1 MINSQFS
8 GDPGQVF
15 RMTLMSRLKAISN
28 DDMDWIHE
36 ASLKILKETG
46 VVFHSEEA
54 LAICKDHGAKVN
66 CKTVYFPKEIVRQAL
81 ETSPATYRWQARN
94 DAYSV
99 TVGDKKEKLLL
110 QPNGGPVFIQDLD
123 EGRRPATLED
133 FANITKLCQASDEVS
148 LVGSFPVDPS
158 DVRPEEKHLQ
168 MMYETLKNTDKP
180 VIAFETSG
188 IKIGQMLDMVEIA
201 MGRRDFLR
209 DNHCVAVAVTPTSP
223 LTYESTACE
232 ALIEFAGRNQP
243 IFLTVAIMAGFS
255 GPISPIGTAILQNA
269 EVLAGITL
277 AQLVNP
283 GNPVVYSNGSSVANM
298 KNGNFIS
305 ASPEMMLIHL
315 AGMQMSLDYYGLPA
329 RSMCGMTDSKLIDCQ
344 AGYETMQNLMIG
356 ALGGAHM
363 VFECLGVLDA
373 IMTTS
378 YEKFV
383 IDLEIAGRVMRIREG
398 MDTSDKEQ
406 AVKVIQEMGHQ
417 GNYITHSD
425 TLTQFRSRWM
435 PSLSDWESYENWVA
449 SGSEDVIVRANRKY
463 KEILQNTP
471 ETLIDPEMDKALNG
485 YIQRVI

>member
-1 MINSQFS
+1 M
-8 GDPGQVF
+8 
-15 RMTLMSRLKAISN
+15 A
-28 DDMDWIHE
+28 WIHE
-36 ASLKILKETG
+36 ASLKILEETG

-54 LAICKDHGAKVN
+54 LAICKNHGAKVN
-66 CKTVYFPKEIVRQAL
+66 GQTVYFPKKMVSQAL
-81 ETSPATYRWQARN
+81 ETSPATYRWLAGN
-94 DAYSV
+94 DAHSV

-123 EGRRPATLED
+123 KGRRPATLED
-133 FANITKLCQASDEVS
+133 FANIIKLCQAGDEVS
-148 LVGSFPVDPS
+148 LVGSFPVEPS
-158 DVRPEEKHLQ
+158 DVKQAEKHLH

-188 IKIGQMLDMVEIA
+188 VKAGQMLDMVEIA

-209 DNHCVAVAVTPTSP
+209 DNYCVAVTVTPTSP

-232 ALIEFAGRNQP
+232 TIIEFAGRNQP
-243 IFLTVAIMAGFS
+243 IFFTVAIMAGFS
-255 GPISPIGTAILQNA
+255 GPISLIGTAILQNA

-277 AQLVNP
+277 TQLVNP
-283 GNPVVYSNGSSVANM
+283 GNPVVYSTGSSVANM

-315 AGMQMSLDYYGLPA
+315 AGMQMRMDYYHVPA

-344 AGYETMQNLMIG
+344 AGYETMQNLMVG
-356 ALGGAHM
+356 ALGGAHL

-378 YEKFV
+378 YEKLV

-417 GNYITHSD
+417 GNYITHPD
-425 TLTQFRSRWM
+425 TLTQFRGRWM
-435 PSLSDWESYENWVA
+435 PTLSDWETYENWVET
-449 SGSEDVIVRANRKY
+449 GSEDVTVRANRKY
-463 KEILQNTP
+463 KEILQNAP
-471 ETLIDPEMDKALNG
+471 ETLIDPAVDQALND

>member
-1 MINSQFS
+1 MPLTN
-8 GDPGQVF
+8 
-15 RMTLMSRLKAISN
+15 RLKAISKE
-28 DDMDWIHE
+28 DMAWIHE
-36 ASLKILKETG
+36 ASLKILAETG
-46 VVFHSEEA
+46 VVFHNEEA
-54 LAICKDHGAKVN
+54 LAICKNHGAKVN
-66 CKTVYFPKEIVRQAL
+66 GKTVYFPKEIVTQAL
-81 ETSPATYRWQARN
+81 KTSPTTYRWQAGN
-94 DAYSV
+94 DAHSV

-123 EGRRPATLED
+123 KGRRPATLED
-133 FANITKLCQASDEVS
+133 FANIIKLCQAGDEVS
-148 LVGSFPVDPS
+148 LVGSFPVEPS
-158 DVRPEEKHLQ
+158 DVRQEEKHLY

-188 IKIGQMLDMVEIA
+188 VKGGQMLDMVEIA

-209 DNHCVAVAVTPTSP
+209 DNYCVAVAVTPTSP

-232 ALIEFAGRNQP
+232 TIIEFAGRNQP

-255 GPISPIGTAILQNA
+255 GPISLIGTAILQNA

-277 AQLVNP
+277 TQLVNP
-283 GNPVVYSNGSSVANM
+283 GNPVVYSTGSSVANM

-315 AGMQMSLDYYGLPA
+315 AGMQMSLDHYHLPA

-344 AGYETMQNLMIG
+344 AGYETMQNLMVG

-378 YEKFV
+378 YEKLV
-383 IDLEIAGRVMRIREG
+383 IDLEIAGRVIRLREG
-398 MDTSDKEQ
+398 METSDKEQ

-417 GNYITHSD
+417 GNYITHPD
-425 TLTQFRSRWM
+425 TLTQFRGRWL
-435 PSLSDWESYENWVA
+435 PTLSDWETYENWVET
-449 SGSEDVIVRANRKY
+449 GSEDVTVRANRKY
-463 KEILQNTP
+463 KEILQNAP
-471 ETLIDPEMDKALNG
+471 ETLIDPEVDKALSE
-485 YIQRVI
+485 YINRAI

>member
-1 MINSQFS
+1 MPLIN
-8 GDPGQVF
+8 
-15 RMTLMSRLKAISN
+15 RLKAISN
-28 DDMDWIHE
+28 EDMAWIHE
-36 ASLKILKETG
+36 ASLKILEETG

-54 LAICKDHGAKVN
+54 LAICKKHGAKVN
-66 CKTVYFPKEIVRQAL
+66 GKTVYFPKEIVSQAL
-81 ETSPATYRWQARN
+81 ETSPATYRWQAGN
-94 DAYSV
+94 DVYSV

-123 EGRRPATLED
+123 KGRRPATLED
-133 FANITKLCQASDEVS
+133 FANIIKLCHAGDEVS
-148 LVGSFPVDPS
+148 LVGSFPVEPS
-158 DVRPEEKHLQ
+158 DVNQAEKHLH

-188 IKIGQMLDMVEIA
+188 VKAGQMLDMVEIA

-209 DNHCVAVAVTPTSP
+209 DNHCVGVAVTPTSP

-232 ALIEFAGRNQP
+232 TIIEFAGRNQSV
-243 IFLTVAIMAGFS
+243 FLTVAIMAGFS
-255 GPISPIGTAILQNA
+255 GPISLIGTAILQNA

-277 AQLVNP
+277 TQLVNP

-315 AGMQMSLDYYGLPA
+315 AGMQMSLDYYHLPT
-329 RSMCGMTDSKLIDCQ
+329 RSMCGMTDAKIIDCQ
-344 AGYETMQNLMIG
+344 AGYETMQNLMVG
-356 ALGGAHM
+356 ALGGAHL

-378 YEKFV
+378 YEKLM
-383 IDLEIAGRVMRIREG
+383 IDLEIVSRVIRLREG

-417 GNYITHSD
+417 GNYIAHPD
-425 TLTQFRSRWM
+425 TLTQFRGRWL
-435 PSLSDWESYENWVA
+435 PTLSDWQTYENWVEA
-449 SGSEDVIVRANRKY
+449 GSEDVTVRANRKY
-463 KEILQNTP
+463 KEILQNAP
-471 ETLIDPEMDKALNG
+471 ETLIDPAVDQALND
-485 YIQRVI
+485 YIQRAL

>member
-1 MINSQFS
+1 MPLIN
-8 GDPGQVF
+8 
-15 RMTLMSRLKAISN
+15 RLKAISEE
-28 DDMDWIHE
+28 DMAWIHE
-36 ASLKILKETG
+36 ASLKILGETG
-46 VVFHSEEA
+46 IVFHSEEA
-54 LAICKDHGAKVN
+54 LAICKKHGAKVN
-66 CKTVYFPKEIVRQAL
+66 GQTVYFPKEIVSQAL
-81 ETSPATYRWQARN
+81 ETSPATYRWQAGN

-123 EGRRPATLED
+123 KGRRPATLED
-133 FANITKLCQASDEVS
+133 FANIIKLCQAGDEVS
-148 LVGSFPVDPS
+148 LVGSFPVEPS
-158 DVRPEEKHLQ
+158 DVNQAEKHLH

-188 IKIGQMLDMVEIA
+188 VKAVQMLDMVEIA
-201 MGRRDFLR
+201 LGRRDFLR
-209 DNHCVAVAVTPTSP
+209 NNHCVAVAVTPTSP
-223 LTYESTACE
+223 LTYEPTACE
-232 ALIEFAGRNQP
+232 TIIEFAGRNQP

-255 GPISPIGTAILQNA
+255 GPISLIGTAILQNA

-315 AGMQMSLDYYGLPA
+315 AGMQMSLDYYHLPT

-344 AGYETMQNLMIG
+344 AGYETMQNLMVG

-378 YEKFV
+378 YEKLV

-417 GNYITHSD
+417 GKYITHPD
-425 TLTQFRSRWM
+425 TLTQFRGRWL
-435 PSLSDWESYENWVA
+435 PTLSDWETYENWVEA
-449 SGSEDVIVRANRKY
+449 GSEDVTVRANRKY
-463 KEILQNTP
+463 KEILQNAP
-471 ETLIDPEMDKALNG
+471 ETLIDPAVDQALND
-485 YIQRVI
+485 YIQRAL

>member
-1 MINSQFS
+1 MPLIN
-8 GDPGQVF
+8 
-15 RMTLMSRLKAISN
+15 RLKAISN
-28 DDMDWIHE
+28 EDMAWIHE
-36 ASLKILKETG
+36 ASLKILEETG

-54 LAICKDHGAKVN
+54 LAICKKHGAKVN
-66 CKTVYFPKEIVRQAL
+66 GQTVYFPKKMVNQAL
-81 ETSPATYRWQARN
+81 ETSPETYRWRARN
-94 DAYSV
+94 DAHSV

-123 EGRRPATLED
+123 KGRRPATLED
-133 FANITKLCQASDEVS
+133 FANIIKICQASKEVS
-148 LVGSFPVDPS
+148 LVGSFPVEPG
-158 DVRPEEKHLQ
+158 DVRQEEKHLR
-168 MMYETLKNTDKP
+168 MMYEILKNTDKP

-188 IKIGQMLDMVEIA
+188 VKAGQMLDMVEIA
-201 MGRRDFLR
+201 MGRKYFLR
-209 DNHCVAVAVTPTSP
+209 DYYCVAVTVTPTSP

-232 ALIEFAGRNQP
+232 TIIEFAGRNQP
-243 IFLTVAIMAGFS
+243 IFFTVAIMAGFS
-255 GPISPIGTAILQNA
+255 GPISLIGTAILQNA

-277 AQLVNP
+277 TQLVNP

-315 AGMQMSLDYYGLPA
+315 AGMQMSLDYYHLPT

-344 AGYETMQNLMIG
+344 AGYETMQNLMVG
-356 ALGGAHM
+356 ALGGAHL

-378 YEKFV
+378 YEKLV

-398 MDTSDKEQ
+398 METSDKEQ

-417 GNYITHSD
+417 GNYITHPD
-425 TLTQFRSRWM
+425 TLTQFRDRWL
-435 PSLSDWESYENWVA
+435 PTLSDWETYENWVEA
-449 SGSEDVIVRANRKY
+449 GSEDVTVRANRKY
-463 KEILQNTP
+463 KEILQNAP
-471 ETLIDPEMDKALNG
+471 ETLIDPAVDQALND